1 MKVILAAKHGTEL
14 ELGYKTAHL
23 TGVDTALLAANVLP
37 GDVSNLHADLTE
49 LMASKEYKAW
59 ANPAPLAK
67 KTSKPVKK
75 HAKPVP
81 KAPSTAKRAVAGKAQ
96 NATSTRSVS
105 KKPSASTET
114 NSRHGSGT
122 LSESPESHVNAMP
135 VNERPRTGSMTTA
148 EQDEAVLEAGGTIT
162 LPPTSEAPEGFAAH
176 TDHAME
182 HAKAVK
188 TNVRRGRPRKTRPTV
203 AGEVAEG

>member
-59 ANPAPLAK
+59 ANPAPPAK
-67 KTSKPVKK
+67 TKTFKTRNVKT
-75 HAKPVP
+75 AP
-81 KAPSTAKRAVAGKAQ
+81 KAQ
-96 NATSTRSVS
+96 TSTR
-105 KKPSASTET
+105 PASTSLTSHSGDGASKGPKAKASPTGKSTGSTGLVRSARKASSIISGKDSSEAPQ
-114 NSRHGSGT
+114 SR
-122 LSESPESHVNAMP
+122 VNAAP

-148 EQDEAVLEAGGTIT
+148 EQDEAVLEAGGTIIAPSPDDG
-162 LPPTSEAPEGFAAH
+162 PPVTI
-176 TDHAME
+176 
-182 HAKAVK
+182 K
-188 TNVRRGRPRKTRPTV
+188 VRRGRPRKTRPTV